1 MLKPV
6 AYSLMEMD
14 LKDIFD
20 GVAIIEPTAFP
31 VWKALLEAFPKGHF
45 SAIIKQIAESLTDD
59 NDETYDKLIKMVQ
72 DGIDKNMK
80 TCDRALDAVR

>member
-80 TCDRALDAVR
+80 QCDRTLDGVR